1 MHAGR
6 FWQDQL
12 LNIVVQAERPELAE
26 DKARLVVEGA
36 ENKAQLEETE
46 NKILHVL
53 QTSQGNIL
61 EDETA
66 INVLSSSKVARSSRK
81 CQLPVPASC
90 NL

>member
-1 MHAGR
+1 MHCGS
-6 FWQDQL
+6 QDQL

-26 DKARLVVEGA
+26 DKARLVIEGA

-66 INVLSSSKVARSSRK
+66 INVLSSSKAG
-81 CQLPVPASC
+81 CLMC
-90 NL
+90 T

>member
-1 MHAGR
+1 M
-6 FWQDQL
+6 QDQL

-66 INVLSSSKVARSSRK
+66 INVLSSSKAARSSRK
-81 CQLPVPASC
+81 CQLHVPALC